1 MPIKGCIV
9 LINVPTIQ
17 PFEMGV
23 VYIYIHT
30 YVFLHLWHR
39 KVSILHQLEGFNSY
53 FFPTKGMLSAFGIL
67 LARKNMGVSKNRG
80 TPKSSILIGFSIINH
95 PFWGT
100 LFLETPIWFPYF
112 RSGKSMRRSLA
123 RTR

>member
-23 VYIYIHT
+23 YIYIRIYIYIYT

-39 KVSILHQLEGFNSY
+39 KVSILHQLEGFNAY
-53 FFPTKGMLSAFGIL
+53 LFPTKGMLSAFGIL

-80 TPKSSILIGFSIINH
+80 TPKSSILIGFFHYKPSIMGYHYFWKH
-95 PFWGT
+95 PYGF
-100 LFLETPIWFPYF
+100 LF
-112 RSGKSMRRSLA
+112 SGPGSL
-123 RTR
+123 